1 MSAASL
7 RLLTLL
13 LAVFCG
19 WSLLVLLAVE
29 TGLGGRYS
37 LQPEDAEQI
46 AVPPSLRLDRAQSAL
61 GGLETYAKIA
71 ERPLFNAD
79 RRPLPP
85 EVAGTTAVPVA
96 AAAPLD
102 VMLTS
107 VVLRGD
113 TQIAQFTDRTS
124 GVSQTL
130 KIGQSLAGEQSA
142 WKLVELAARGAVFE
156 GPSGRVNAELRVF
169 DGQGGEAPTAPPVP
183 QAITETPPPPPNGQG
198 TVENPTAAAAEEAQS
213 PESRAEMIRRRIEER
228 RRQMREEAARAAE
241 KQKQ

>member
-13 LAVFCG
+13 LSVFCG

-61 GGLETYAKIA
+61 GSLESYAVIA

-85 EVAGTTAVPVA
+85 EATGTAAAPVA
-96 AAAPLD
+96 ASAPLD
-102 VMLTS
+102 VILTS
-107 VVLRGD
+107 VILRGD

-130 KIGQSLAGEQSA
+130 KVGQSLAGEQSG

-156 GPSGRVNAELRVF
+156 GPSGRIDAELRVF
-169 DGQGGEAPTAPPVP
+169 DGQGGEAPTAPPAPPV
-183 QAITETPPPPPNGQG
+183 ITESTPPPAGG
-198 TVENPTAAAAEEAQS
+198 EGSAENPTAQVADEAQS

>member
-13 LAVFCG
+13 LSVFCG

-37 LQPEDAEQI
+37 LQPEDPEQI

-61 GGLETYAKIA
+61 GGLETYAQIA

-85 EVAGTTAVPVA
+85 EAAGTAAAPVA
-96 AAAPLD
+96 ASAPLD
-102 VMLTS
+102 VILTS
-107 VVLRGD
+107 VILRGD
-113 TQIAQFTDRTS
+113 TQIAQFTDRAS

-130 KIGQSLAGEQSA
+130 KVGQSLAGEQSG

-156 GPSGRVNAELRVF
+156 GPSGRINAELRVF
-169 DGQGGEAPTAPPVP
+169 DGQGGEAPTAPPAPPV
-183 QAITETPPPPPNGQG
+183 ITESTPPPPSGEG
-198 TVENPTAAAAEEAQS
+198 AAENPTTQVADETQS